1 MVYVAREPM
10 ERYQQNP
17 VSEAIWPWARA
28 PEAKPRREGPSPA
41 GVVARF
47 AVVSAVAA
55 LMIRWGHRVPAAVLF
70 GLGVFILVSGFF
82 LPRAFAAFERLVG
95 LFARGVGLALT
106 WLLLVPF
113 FYLFFV
119 PGRLILRL
127 QGKDPLHRQFPSPE
141 KTCWTPHHRIG
152 GVEQYRKQYG

>member
-10 ERYQQNP
+10 TTHQQNP
-17 VSEAIWPWARA
+17 VSAAIWPWTRK
-28 PEAKPRREGPSPA
+28 PDEKPRRAGPSPA

-47 AVVSAVAA
+47 FVVAAVAA
-55 LMIRWGHRVPAAVLF
+55 LMIRWGHRIPAAVLF
-70 GLGVFILVSGFF
+70 GLGLFILVSGFF
-82 LPRAFAAFERLVG
+82 FPRAFAAFERLVG
-95 LFARGVGLALT
+95 LLAHGVGVALT

-113 FYLFFV
+113 FYVFFV
-119 PGRLILRL
+119 PGRLMLRL
-127 QGKDPLHRQFPSPE
+127 QGKDPLCRRFPSPE